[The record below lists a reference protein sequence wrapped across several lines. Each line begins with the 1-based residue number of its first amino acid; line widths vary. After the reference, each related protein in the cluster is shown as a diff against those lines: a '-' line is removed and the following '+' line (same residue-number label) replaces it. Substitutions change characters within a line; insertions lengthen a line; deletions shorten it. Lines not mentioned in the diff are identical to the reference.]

1 MIKDEISDP
10 MISLWLQKDNK
21 VHVTIRLWKT
31 IKNYNTGKAR
41 KITQEKFFEKLLT
54 KNYINTQC

>member
-21 VHVTIRLWKT
+21 VHVTIRLLWKT

-41 KITQEKFFEKLLT
+41 KIPQEEILWKIINKKLH
-54 KNYINTQC
+54 